1 MANRRTETSRETRSL
16 LLAAAS
22 EMFAERGFQQTTFVD
37 LAERS
42 GISRGSI
49 TWHFG
54 NKDGLLLAVVEDQA
68 ESLIKLC
75 EQLARMKPTEIQD
88 YLRSEDTSGDALRSS
103 QLILA
108 LYNEALKPDSSIHE
122 AFVDLHRRARSTI
135 EQWAEQHLALPE
147 GTSSADAAA
156 ALFGA
161 GIGILIQWMIAPDLV
176 TTEAGYRAMRTILEP
191 MLKD

>member
-1 MANRRTETSRETRSL
+1 
-16 LLAAAS
+16 
-22 EMFAERGFQQTTFVD
+22 MFAERGFQQTTFVD

-75 EQLARMKPTEIQD
+75 EQLARMKPAEIQD
-88 YLRSEDTSGDALRSS
+88 YFRSEDTSGSALRSS

-108 LYNEALKPDSSIHE
+108 LYNDALKPDSSIHE

-135 EQWAEQHLALPE
+135 EQWAEQHLELPE

-161 GIGILIQWMIAPDLV
+161 FIGILIQWMIAPDLV
-176 TTEAGYRAMRTILEP
+176 TTDGGYRAMRTVLAP
-191 MLKD
+191 LLKD